1 MGEDRRVEDPAP
13 HPYRGLRGSLI
24 KIGVL
29 FVFAGF
35 WLFLLLL
42 YAALTWWLLLILAAP
57 LYLLG
62 VWLGA
67 KVFATK
73 YGWST
78 EQVGFSP
85 TRILLGV
92 LLILGMAAVVYFGF
106 KLVN

>member
-1 MGEDRRVEDPAP
+1 MGEDRRVEDPAL

-24 KIGVL
+24 KIGFL
-29 FVFAGF
+29 SLFAGF
-35 WLFLLLL
+35 WLLLLLL
-42 YAALTWWLLLILAAP
+42 YAALSWWLLLILAAP
-57 LYLLG
+57 LYFLG

-92 LLILGMAAVVYFGF
+92 LLLGIAAVVYFGF
-106 KLVN
+106 KL